1 MYELYVFPMIA
12 HFKKYLN
19 LPSITL
25 NMTSY
30 CSVICLPRYVDIY
43 IDYSVDMCR
52 AWYVYS
58 DDMSTYDGYFGGGFW
73 MIWSNTIF
81 LGAADFKDTK

>member
-12 HFKKYLN
+12 HFKTYLN

-43 IDYSVDMCR
+43 VDYSVDMCR

-58 DDMSTYDGYFGGGFW
+58 DDMSTYMSTYVDIYVDICRHMTVILEEVFG
-73 MIWSNTIF
+73 
-81 LGAADFKDTK
+81 